1 MIEEYFNGFNHRIS
15 GLEYKSKTQL
25 RDIARLNNKIEEYNN
40 DLIKFIS
47 KTKLVLTS
55 TKKVNNSTED
65 YETKRNLITNREMII
80 SSPKSKLINYEGLKK
95 RVSLSTNFNIA
106 IINQPENDRKK
117 AINASPSFNIYSF
130 KNFKP
135 SGPSLQ
141 VSQSYLSD
149 AIKKEGGGL
158 KTTRNSNS
166 NSNILPCKTN
176 VPRNTLIKNYSEKEY
191 PKYTPSNNPEDELD
205 LKINFT
211 SESNKSLQTKNRS
224 TSVLPKEKK
233 GPKEM
238 KNVKRSHTVFK
249 SNPKNNV
256 DPEEKC
262 LESIKMLLPALSNS
276 KDKLALILAINRVVP
291 IKLRATLTIG
301 VKIVNKVY
309 HLKYILNDLINFL
322 NEKKK
327 KLEENQEVYY
337 SNEELATHIKS
348 QYSPSKTVYVFLNM
362 LAATDEQVFRT
373 EFSLDGQLV
382 AKILI
387 LLLLN
392 PRFTTIKSHSEFDY
406 IGCLYKKVLPKYGRT
421 RVKELIFYDLIGK
434 IHFHMQSYNQLQ
446 NLISNN
452 NEVFDLHQETFSNHS
467 KMTKILV
474 YFILEISKFAEKKC
488 SDGTYVFIL
497 RLLKREE
504 ELTKKKIKRLK
515 FFRSLHF
522 S

>member
-1 MIEEYFNGFNHRIS
+1 MIEDYFNVLNHKIS
-15 GLEYKSKTQL
+15 GLEYKSKSQL
-25 RDIARLNNKIEEYNN
+25 RDISRLTSKLEEYNI
-40 DLIKFIS
+40 DLSSFIS
-47 KTKLVLTS
+47 KSKLVI
-55 TKKVNNSTED
+55 NSTRMVVSPSED
-65 YETKRNLITNREMII
+65 NVIKRNLVINREKNI
-80 SSPKSKLINYEGLKK
+80 STPKSKLINYEGLKK
-95 RVSLSTNFNIA
+95 RVPLSTNFNIS
-106 IINQPENDRKK
+106 IINQPENDKK
-117 AINASPSFNIYSF
+117 KIVNASPSFNIYSY
-130 KNFKP
+130 KNHRP
-135 SGPSLQ
+135 SITNLQ

-149 AIKKEGGGL
+149 AIKKEGADL
-158 KTTRNSNS
+158 KTTRNSFS
-166 NSNILPCKTN
+166 NYNIAPSKTN
-176 VPRNTLIKNYSEKEY
+176 APRNTLVKDFSEKEY
-191 PKYTPSNNPEDELD
+191 HKYNPVNNKEDEFD

-211 SESNKSLQTKNRS
+211 SESNKSIQTKTRS
-224 TSVLPKEKK
+224 ISVLPKEKK
-233 GPKEM
+233 GTNDL

-262 LESIKMLLPALSNS
+262 LESIKALLPALTSQ

-291 IKLRATLTIG
+291 IKLRAILTIG
-301 VKIVNKVY
+301 VKIVGKTY

-322 NEKKK
+322 NDKKK

-348 QYSPSKTVYVFLNM
+348 QYTPSKTVYVFLNM
-362 LAATDEQVFRT
+362 LAAADEQFFRT
-373 EFSLDGQLV
+373 DFTLDCQLV

-392 PRFTTIKSHSEFDY
+392 PRFTTTKSHSEYDY
-406 IGCLYKKVLPKYGRT
+406 IGCLYKKVLPKYMRAN
-421 RVKELIFYDLIGK
+421 VKELIFYDLIGK
-434 IHFHMQSYNQLQ
+434 IHFHMQSYNQLKS
-446 NLISNN
+446 LISNN
-452 NEVFDLHQETFSNHS
+452 NEVFDLHQETFSGHI

-474 YFILEISKFAEKKC
+474 YFILEVAKFAEKKC